1 MKKSTFLYLF
11 LVIVWGLIS
20 CQKAT
25 KIPNNYLILAN
36 QSIESD
42 ADWKKV
48 IVALQ
53 EKHNAPVAYFQESPE
68 DVMDTICKY
77 RPRYIAVVDKP
88 ENINRETVMRLHKFS
103 RQIDD
108 DIFADFL
115 WGYITGYNAEAALK
129 MVNNSTE
136 PLVIKNAVATIT
148 EISSAKWFD
157 RFGFVDDHTKG
168 LWGEKKGPG
177 EQVVKDTVAPEQVL
191 RKFYDLYAE
200 YDPDL
205 VVTAAHATQQNLEMP
220 FSLGN
225 LKPKDGKLYADF
237 KDAPEFLKE
246 SGKRKV
252 YFACGNCLIGD
263 VNNTPNSMAIAW
275 MNGSNAATMIGYVV
289 TTWHGRNG
297 WGGLKYWLT
306 TPGRYSLAEAVYL
319 NQQDFLNQ
327 QYEWSSKILTVE
339 FPFDDTGISTKF
351 EEAREN
357 LKSVGIENPTMDQIG
372 FMHDRDVLAYYGDPK
387 WDVRLQEIPE
397 ENDFTVKSE
406 IKGKKCKITI
416 TTHDN
421 FSLKRMAGDD
431 FKKEHVLD
439 LPFSYFF
446 PERLKNP
453 RLAEGQTWKAVV
465 DENFLLIYNP
475 EFEPSKTYTVI
486 LDIE

>member
-1 MKKSTFLYLF
+1 M
-11 LVIVWGLIS
+11 
-20 CQKAT
+20 
-25 KIPNNYLILAN
+25 
-36 QSIESD
+36 
-42 ADWKKV
+42 
-48 IVALQ
+48 
-53 EKHNAPVAYFQESPE
+53 
-68 DVMDTICKY
+68 
-77 RPRYIAVVDKP
+77 
-88 ENINRETVMRLHKFS
+88 
-103 RQIDD
+103 
-108 DIFADFL
+108 
-115 WGYITGYNAEAALK
+115 
-129 MVNNSTE
+129 
-136 PLVIKNAVATIT
+136 
-148 EISSAKWFD
+148 
-157 RFGFVDDHTKG
+157 
-168 LWGEKKGPG
+168 
-177 EQVVKDTVAPEQVL
+177 VKDTIAPGEVL

-205 VVTAAHATQQNLEMP
+205 VVTAAHATQRNLEMP

-237 KDAPEFLKE
+237 KEAPEFLKE

-263 VNNTPNSMAIAW
+263 VNHTSNSMAIAW

-327 QYEWSSKILTVE
+327 QYEWNPKMLTVE
-339 FPFDDTGISTKF
+339 FPFDSTGISMKF
-351 EEAREN
+351 GEARRN
-357 LKSVGIENPTMDQIG
+357 LQSIGIEEPTMDQIG

-406 IKGKKCKITI
+406 IKGKKCVITV
-416 TTHDN
+416 TTRDD
-421 FSLKRMAGDD
+421 FDLKRMAGDD

-446 PERLKNP
+446 PKRLKNP
-453 RLAEGQTWKAVV
+453 VLAEGQSWKAVV
-465 DENFLLIYNP
+465 DENFLLIYDP
-475 EFEPSKTYTVI
+475 GFEPGKTYSIV
-486 LDIE
+486 LDVE

>member
-1 MKKSTFLYLF
+1 MRTNYLF
-11 LVIVWGLIS
+11 YGLVCMVLGVVS
-20 CQKAT
+20 CSKAT
-25 KIPNNYLILAN
+25 QVPDNYLVLA
-36 QSIESD
+36 SESVEND
-42 ADWKKV
+42 ADWQKV
-48 IVALQ
+48 VTALQ
-53 EKHNAPVAYFQESPE
+53 EKHRASVVYFQNSPA
-68 DVMDTICKY
+68 DAMDRI
-77 RPRYIAVVDKP
+77 RELNPRYVAVVDKP
-88 ENINRETVMRLHKFS
+88 ENIGRESVMRLHKLS
-103 RQIDD
+103 RLVDD

-115 WGYITGYNAEAALK
+115 WGYITGYDAAAALK

-157 RFGFVDDHTKG
+157 RFGFVDDHVRG
-168 LWGEKKGPG
+168 LWGEKKGPS
-177 EQVVKDTVAPEQVL
+177 EPVVKDTIAPGEVL

-205 VVTAAHATQQNLEMP
+205 VVTAAHATQRNLEMP

-237 KDAPEFLKE
+237 KEAPEFLKE

-263 VNNTPNSMAIAW
+263 VNHTSNSMAIAW

-327 QYEWSSKILTVE
+327 QYEWNPKMLTVE
-339 FPFDDTGISTKF
+339 FPFDSTGISMKF
-351 EEAREN
+351 GEARRN
-357 LKSVGIENPTMDQIG
+357 LQSIGIEEPTMDQIG

-406 IKGKKCKITI
+406 IKGKKCVITV
-416 TTHDN
+416 TTRDD
-421 FSLKRMAGDD
+421 FDLKRMAGDD

-446 PERLKNP
+446 PKRLKNP
-453 RLAEGQTWKAVV
+453 VLAEGQSWKAVV
-465 DENFLLIYNP
+465 DENFLLIYDP
-475 EFEPSKTYTVI
+475 GFEPGKTYSIV
-486 LDIE
+486 LDVE